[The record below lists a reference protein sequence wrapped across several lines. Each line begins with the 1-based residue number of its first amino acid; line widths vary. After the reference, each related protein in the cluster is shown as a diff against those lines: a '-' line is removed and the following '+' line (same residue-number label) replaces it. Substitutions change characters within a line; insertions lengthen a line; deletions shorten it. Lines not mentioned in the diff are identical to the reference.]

1 MSEHKIKDKRY
12 WECMAE
18 IIGVLKKYDMAGA
31 VTVISQERAAFKYHF
46 PTWGCISMTETELR
60 FKAKKADYPNEEAW
74 LRTVELS
81 THIILQMRD
90 IAVNTFSMCESI
102 ESDLRQ
108 KFAIE
113 HKPFHDFDP
122 ERSH

>member
-60 FKAKKADYPNEEAW
+60 FKAKQADYPSKEAHH
-74 LRTVELS
+74 RAVELS
-81 THIILQMRD
+81 THIVLQMRD
-90 IAVNTFSMCESI
+90 IATNTFAMCESL
-102 ESDLRQ
+102 ESQLRE
-108 KFAIE
+108 KIDIE
-113 HKPFHDFDP
+113 HEPFQDFDP